1 MGGKRTLGD
10 ASYKRSLDEEASME
24 LGDTV
29 VDRSGLKGRVVAN
42 IDRDEFSRE
51 CPKSEW
57 AYLAQGIMVLTDE
70 AGLVH
75 YQSAEEL
82 TRFS

>member
-1 MGGKRTLGD
+1 MR
-10 ASYKRSLDEEASME
+10 

-42 IDRDEFSRE
+42 IDRAEFSPK
-51 CPKSEW
+51 CPKNEW
-57 AYLAQGIMVLTDE
+57 EYLARGVLVETEE

-75 YQSAEEL
+75 YEHAEEL
-82 TRFS
+82 TTVGNL